1 MSKRDLVQRRLQM
14 LSSMREDLRELNSHR
29 KDILEES
36 DEYHDLKEKGKLVK
50 EQTTEKKKQIL
61 AVPEY
66 DAVIRQ
72 IKDIRVD
79 IKDQEEAL
87 SQELVEL
94 YREEGLTEIED
105 SDGNIKKL
113 KFSVRLINP

>member
-1 MSKRDLVQRRLQM
+1 MVQRRLQM
-14 LSSMREDLRELNSHR
+14 LNSLREDLRELNSHR

-36 DEYHDLKEKGKLVK
+36 DEYHELKEKSKLVK
-50 EQTTEKKKQIL
+50 EQAVEKKKQIL
-61 AVPEY
+61 AIPEY

-72 IKDIRVD
+72 IRDIKVD

-105 SDGNIKKL
+105 SEGNTKKL
-113 KFSVRLINP
+113 KFSVRLVNP

>member
-1 MSKRDLVQRRLQM
+1 MVQRRLQVIR
-14 LSSMREDLRELNSHR
+14 SMREDLRELNSHR
-29 KDILEES
+29 KDILAENN
-36 DEYHDLKEKGKLVK
+36 EYNELVEKSKLVR
-50 EQTTEKKKQIL
+50 EQTAEKKKQIL
-61 AVPEY
+61 AIPEY
-66 DAVIRQ
+66 DVVARQ
-72 IKDIRVD
+72 IKDTRVD

-105 SDGNIKKL
+105 SDGNTKKL